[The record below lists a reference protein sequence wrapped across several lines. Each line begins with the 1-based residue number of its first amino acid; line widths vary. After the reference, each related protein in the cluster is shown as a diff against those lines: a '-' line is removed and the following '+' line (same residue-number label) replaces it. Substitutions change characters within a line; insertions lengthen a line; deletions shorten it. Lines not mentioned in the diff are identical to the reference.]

1 MFENT
6 IYSQVII
13 IDPDMVISP
22 STASAMYCIVQVQNW
37 DTKKGSPL
45 IYVYLNNPTDN
56 IILLGTLLYTYYL
69 QYSSL
74 ERKFWRVI
82 SKLEVLDTLFWKRF
96 DILREKVLMHPSI
109 KYSQRWVFRAK
120 K

>member
-45 IYVYLNNPTDN
+45 IYVYLN
-56 IILLGTLLYTYYL
+56 TLYIHYITFTLYFWVHYYIPITY
-69 QYSSL
+69 SIHH
-74 ERKFWRVI
+74 WR
-82 SKLEVLDTLFWKRF
+82 ENC
-96 DILREKVLMHPSI
+96 EE
-109 KYSQRWVFRAK
+109 
-120 K
+120 